1 MKNKVKNVSYLI
13 TSKGISKIGDILFD
27 FANNT
32 FLASLNPTSLSM
44 VAIYQS
50 LESVIGVL
58 FNLYGGVIADNFKRK
73 KIIIGTNV
81 LSGIA
86 CMVLSFITQEQWLV
100 YAIVI
105 TNVFL
110 ALMSAFSAP
119 SYKAF
124 TKEIVKKDYIMK
136 LNSYLETTSTLIKV
150 TVPMVAIFL
159 YNILGIHG
167 VLLLDGFSFLIAA
180 LLIFLIVPINEEV
193 SSKEKMTIS
202 GIFND
207 LKIGFRYVYSH
218 KPILMIITLSAFVNF
233 FSSSL

>member
-73 KIIIGTNV
+73 KVIIGTNV

-150 TVPMVAIFL
+150 TVPIVAIFL

-167 VLLLDGFSFLIAA
+167 VLLL
-180 LLIFLIVPINEEV
+180 
-193 SSKEKMTIS
+193 
-202 GIFND
+202 
-207 LKIGFRYVYSH
+207 
-218 KPILMIITLSAFVNF
+218 
-233 FSSSL
+233 